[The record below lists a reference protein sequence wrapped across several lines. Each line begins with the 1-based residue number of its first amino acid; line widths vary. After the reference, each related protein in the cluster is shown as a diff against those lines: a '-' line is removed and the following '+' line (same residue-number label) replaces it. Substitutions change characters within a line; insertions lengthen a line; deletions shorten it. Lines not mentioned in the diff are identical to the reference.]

1 MLLITGSSG
10 FIGSHL
16 CRLFQAE
23 DGFNEGL
30 AGVDVVPP
38 DNIPAYKHISA
49 DIRSR
54 NDLRQIRKKFRPTTV
69 IHLAARSEVSTP
81 LSAIEEVLKV
91 NVEGTLNIVEE
102 LNPDKIIFASSC
114 TVYGNTGRRGAQ
126 PAWNNVKPVGI
137 YGMSKAAGEL
147 VCRDWARE
155 KGKVAVALRFGNVI
169 GEGCRGLIPYLVR
182 HAVRHRDQAMRAQMR
197 GEGKILRDYVPVSFI
212 AEMMN
217 VTAQWQWPSG
227 TFAAFNLGT
236 GESTTNGYVA
246 AMVQRILRSRG
257 YPLRIDFTN
266 PLVAGEAQ
274 AAVLN
279 ITGTERTFKVKPPK
293 HREALQS
300 IRESTLYWLDK
311 AQAELSMSA
320 TSRPSQ
326 DEAHSV
332 PAAPPAWAAT
342 LPG

>member
-1 MLLITGSSG
+1 VLVITGSSG

-16 CRLFQAE
+16 CRLFQGLGE
-23 DGFNEGL
+23 GFAGL
-30 AGVDVVPP
+30 DIVQP
-38 DNIPAYKHISA
+38 DCSPAYQHIFA

-54 NDLRQIRKKFRPTTV
+54 SDLRQIRQKFRPTTV

-81 LSAIEEVLKV
+81 LSAIDEVLKV

-102 LNPDKIIFASSC
+102 LDPDKIIFASSC
-114 TVYGNTGRRGAQ
+114 TIYGNTGRRGVG

-147 VCRDWARE
+147 ICRDWARE
-155 KGKVAVALRFGNVI
+155 KGRVAVTLRFGNVV

-182 HAVRHRDQAMRAQMR
+182 HAVCHRDQAVSAQMR
-197 GEGKILRDYVPVSFI
+197 GEGEILRDYVPVSFV
-212 AEMMN
+212 AEMMK
-217 VTAQWQWPSG
+217 VIAQRQWPSG
-227 TFAAFNLGT
+227 AFAAFNLGT

-257 YPLRIDFTN
+257 YPLQIDFSN
-266 PLVAGEAQ
+266 PLMAGEAQ

-279 ITGTERTFKVKPPK
+279 ITGTELTFKVKRPK
-293 HREALQS
+293 QREALQI

-311 AQAELSMSA
+311 ARSELSMNEI
-320 TSRPSQ
+320 SRPGQ
-326 DEAHSV
+326 GETHSV
-332 PAAPPAWAAT
+332 PSAPAAWAAT
-342 LPG
+342 LSG